1 LQSHPAIKLALRS
14 FLPHKRETCNPG
26 SAPRIILGMSVSHDT
41 GAVILRDGEII
52 AAINEERLTRVKQ
65 AVGAPLE
72 SVAAVLECAG
82 ISAREVDAVALSGRI
97 ALGDMPVNSDF
108 SLEDGS
114 ISSAQRMAEAI
125 DALPGGAGIMRSP
138 IAIAAYRF
146 LMPHVP
152 QSRVVEVRNLLQ
164 QQDFRLEVAGR
175 LRRFDHHDAHLA
187 SAYYAS
193 GESDCLVIS
202 NDAFGDGLC
211 CKVAVGKAGRLTVI
225 AQNSFPNSIGCYY
238 SYATAL
244 CGFRKGHHAG
254 KTTGLAAF
262 GDPAD
267 TVAVF
272 RKLFGWDERRGRYVN
287 HGPIFGRALKL
298 MKRELAGVSRENIAA
313 GIQLHTQDV
322 LVAMVRHFMA
332 VTGLRKVV
340 LVGGL
345 HANVRANQ
353 CIAEIEN
360 VERLFV
366 YPNMGDGG
374 LAAGAAWLAWVDAQR
389 ADIAM
394 PLRMEHV
401 YLGSDISAEIAAES
415 LDAAGLSVE
424 RPPNMAQAVA
434 RRLAA
439 DKIVARASGPMEF
452 GPRALGNRSILYGA
466 TDPHVNKWLNDRLK
480 RTEFMPF
487 APVCRD
493 VDANAFFGNVTPAT
507 EHTAEFM
514 TITFNATERCKEE
527 APAVVHVDGTAR
539 PQIIRR
545 EVNPDYYDI
554 LTEYNRLTGLSILV
568 NTSFNMHEEP
578 IVCTAPEAIAAFF
591 ESKIDCLI
599 LGPFLADNPNNIRN

>member
-1 LQSHPAIKLALRS
+1 
-14 FLPHKRETCNPG
+14 
-26 SAPRIILGMSVSHDT
+26 MSVSHDT
-41 GAVILRDGEII
+41 GAVVLRDGELV

-65 AVGAPLE
+65 AAGAPLE
-72 SVAAVLECAG
+72 SVPAILECAQ
-82 ISAREVDAVALSGRI
+82 ISASEVDVIALSGRI
-97 ALGDMPVNSDF
+97 ALGDMPVNSDL

-114 ISSAQRMAEAI
+114 ISVAQRAAEAI
-125 DALPGGAGIMRSP
+125 DAFPGGAAIMRSSM
-138 IAIAAYRF
+138 AIAAYRS
-146 LMPHVP
+146 LMPYVP
-152 QSRVVEVRNLLQ
+152 QARVSEVRDLLRQ
-164 QQDFRLEVAGR
+164 QGVKSDVVGN

-211 CKVAVGKAGRLTVI
+211 CKVAVGRAGRLTVI

-262 GDPAD
+262 GDPKH
-267 TVAVF
+267 TIEIF
-272 RKLFGWDERRGRYVN
+272 RRLFGWDEQRGRYIN
-287 HGPIFGRALKL
+287 YGPIFGRALRRMRKEL
-298 MKRELAGVSRENIAA
+298 EGIPREHVAA
-313 GIQLHTQDV
+313 GIQRHMQDV

-360 VERLFV
+360 LERLFV

-374 LAAGAAWLAWVDAQR
+374 LAAGAAWLAWVDGQR
-389 ADIAM
+389 GEIAM
-394 PLRMEHV
+394 PPRMEHA
-401 YLGSDISAEIAAES
+401 YLGSDISAENAAQS
-415 LDAAGLSVE
+415 LKSAGLSVE
-424 RPPNMAQAVA
+424 RPPNMAQAVGK
-434 RRLAA
+434 RLAA
-439 DKIVARASGPMEF
+439 NKIVARASGPMEF

-466 TDPHVNKWLNDRLK
+466 TDPHVNKWLNDQLK

-493 VDANAFFGNVTPAT
+493 VDANAFFRNLTPAT
-507 EHTAEFM
+507 GHTAEFM
-514 TITFNATERCKEE
+514 TITFNATERCKQE

-545 EVNPDYYDI
+545 EINPEYYDI
-554 LTEYNRLTGLSILV
+554 LTEYHRLTGLSILV

-578 IVCTAPEAIAAFF
+578 IVCTAREAIAAFF
-591 ESKIDCLI
+591 ESNIDSLA
-599 LGPFLADNPNNIRN
+599 LGPFLADNPTPRN